1 MTELPL
7 VPAPEGIEEDQYR
20 NAQAG
25 QPIQPQIYQ
34 GARPHVF
41 HDDDQ
46 NEGDQSHHES
56 LGRGPTCSTCLTR

>member
-7 VPAPEGIEEDQYR
+7 VPAPQRIDEYQYG
-20 NAQAG
+20 NAETG
-25 QPIQPQIYQ
+25 QCVKPQIHQ

-41 HDDDQ
+41 HDNDQ